1 VNAVDGVG
9 PRPTSALHQ
18 IGSSPMRKSSVY
30 LPEKLKQSLAGLA
43 ERSGHTEAELI
54 RKALERLIALE
65 VFEADGAPVPVA
77 PQRRGPV
84 LIGVGLGPGDPG
96 HVTQL
101 AKDALS
107 SADRVVA
114 VSWTSQSVGRAEMIA
129 RATYPLAPIERVVL
143 NISGDAHAQRASLVE
158 ISTSI
163 VAALDVGEVV
173 ALVTLGDP
181 SLWSVFTDIAAAITE
196 RRPSVP
202 VEMVPGI
209 TSYQALAAA
218 TGITLARTG
227 QTLMVVDGDVP
238 AGALEDPATT
248 VVVYKG
254 ARDANELRARVLA
267 AGRVDG
273 AVVGELLGLSGE
285 HVEGLE
291 SWSGGPL
298 SYLATV
304 VVPAEGTRS

>member
-1 VNAVDGVG
+1 
-9 PRPTSALHQ
+9 
-18 IGSSPMRKSSVY
+18 MRKSSVY
-30 LPEKLKQSLAGLA
+30 LPEELKQSLRGLA

-54 RKALERLIALE
+54 RKALERLVALE
-65 VFEADGAPVPVA
+65 VFATNGVLAPVA
-77 PQRRGPV
+77 PRRRGPV
-84 LIGVGLGPGDPG
+84 LIGVGLGPGDPR

-101 AKDALS
+101 AKDALTL
-107 SADRVVA
+107 ADRVVA
-114 VSWTSQSVGRAEMIA
+114 VSWTSHSVGRAEMIA
-129 RATYPLAPIERVVL
+129 RATYPLARIERMVL
-143 NISGDAHAQRASLVE
+143 DISGDAHSQRASLVE
-158 ISTSI
+158 MTTSI

-181 SLWSVFTDIAAAITE
+181 SLWSVFTDIATE
-196 RRPSVP
+196 VGAQRPSVR

-218 TGITLARTG
+218 TGTTLARTG

-254 ARDANELRARVLA
+254 ARDANELRAQVSA
-267 AGRVDG
+267 AGRIER
-273 AVVGELLGLSGE
+273 AVVGELLGLAGE

-291 SWSGGPL
+291 AWSGGPL